1 MRIGIALKFVLFMF
15 GVFLCTTAGTIYY
28 MNDVFVNNYVEQKE
42 RESAY
47 LAKTI
52 DDTIE
57 DISYEAFDMML
68 MRDIDLLSSHS
79 GVRIIICDINGKIFF
94 DSRRVRVNNFLD
106 REKELLVSNESP
118 ISKFFIKMPS
128 ELDIKYVS
136 SSKVSGFAN
145 RMEDVSLVYFAPI
158 HRQRTLI
165 GQVIVEEKATSLEM
179 YMKKIRDRITIFM
192 SCVFSIFALI
202 AFVSVSYRIVKP
214 LQKME
219 DLAKKVAENDFS
231 ERLDIKTNDET
242 SRLARVFNTMVYNL
256 EKKTSELQDKNDGLV
271 HFANELEMRNEEM
284 NRRQKLIDFDLRL
297 AHNVQQELLPQV
309 YPRIDNLVISAANFQ
324 VGEIGGDCFD
334 FYKLSDKKIAAFIG
348 DVSGKG
354 IAAALVMSMVTIL
367 FSQLQD
373 DMDNPA
379 KVLGKVNDIMYRHF
393 GSRHSIYLTCF
404 FLTLDTTTM
413 TLTFSCAGH
422 NPPFIY
428 RSEIDEIVTLEA
440 EGFGLGMFSKV
451 IYQEKQIQVK
461 TGDKIILYTDGVV
474 DSRNKNGDM
483 FCLDNLKKTIK
494 HNKNANSFRLTH
506 MVVEEL
512 ELFAGGA
519 HRHDD
524 LTLIVIEIQDI
535 INSNGNNGA
544 S

>member
-1 MRIGIALKFVLFMF
+1 MRIGLALKFVLFLF
-15 GVFLCTTAGTIYY
+15 GVFLCATAGSIYY
-28 MNDVFVNNYVEQKE
+28 MNDVFVRNYIEQKE
-42 RESAY
+42 KESAY
-47 LAKTI
+47 LAKTL

-57 DISYEAFDMML
+57 DISYEAFDASL
-68 MRDIDLLSSHS
+68 MRDIDLLSSHA
-79 GVRIIICDINGKIFF
+79 GVRIIICDVNGKIFF

-106 REKELLVSNESP
+106 REKELLISDESP
-118 ISKFFIKMPS
+118 VAKFQLKILS
-128 ELDIKYVS
+128 ELDMKLFPA
-136 SSKVSGFAN
+136 SKATRYAD
-145 RMEDVSLVYFAPI
+145 RMEDVSLVYFAPV
-158 HRQRTLI
+158 HHQRKIVGQLI
-165 GQVIVEEKATSLEM
+165 IEDKASSIEQYL
-179 YMKKIRDRITIFM
+179 KKIRDRITIFM
-192 SCVFSIFALI
+192 SFLFLTFSLLAYVI
-202 AFVSVSYRIVKP
+202 VSVRLVRPMHQI
-214 LQKME
+214 E
-219 DLAKKVAENDFS
+219 TLARKVAENDFS
-231 ERLDIKTNDET
+231 ERLDIRTNDET

-256 EKKTSELQDKNDGLV
+256 EKKTSELQEKNEGLV

-334 FYKLSDKKIAAFIG
+334 FYKLNDKKIAAFIG

-373 DMDNPA
+373 DMVNPA

-393 GSRHSIYLTCF
+393 GSRHSIYMTCF
-404 FLTLDTTTM
+404 FLTLDAETM

-422 NPPFIY
+422 NPPFVY
-428 RSEIDEIVTLEA
+428 RKETDEIISLES

-451 IYQEKQIQVK
+451 IYQEKQVK
-461 TGDKIILYTDGVV
+461 VKPGDKIILYTDGVV
-474 DSRNKNGDM
+474 DSRNKDGDM
-483 FCLDNLKKTIK
+483 FGLDNLKKTIRN
-494 HNKNANSFRLTH
+494 NKSSNSFRLTH

-524 LTLIVIEIQDI
+524 LTLIVVEIQDI
-535 INSNGNNGA
+535 PDSGNGVA
-544 S
+544 